1 MATTTFDVSA
11 TAQGSN
17 KEEAVSLQ
25 GAFQQ
30 YRNKRQVSFTVDLSP
45 TTHSKRTLLGNL
57 DFLICNT
64 SLSKTQVMMSI
75 EYYRPN
81 SYDLVPPRL
90 FSENITFLSLGY
102 H

>member
-30 YRNKRQVSFTVDLSP
+30 YRNKRQVSFTVDLP
-45 TTHSKRTLLGNL
+45 HTTHSERTLLENL
-57 DFLICNT
+57 DLFNMQYLTIKN
-64 SLSKTQVMMSI
+64 S
-75 EYYRPN
+75 
-81 SYDLVPPRL
+81 SYDELEIL
-90 FSENITFLSLGY
+90 QAKFLRFDSAMAFLQSLGY